1 MHKVALALVFG
12 GMLSVL
18 GANPGAGMAVVPAYD
33 ATGLRS
39 LSVNGVEQLATG
51 TVRVSRVR
59 VAADYR
65 HPNEL
70 ADPYVKD
77 DRTFEDGSV
86 EMREAGFEAGENTL
100 TQRFDWGTIRVAYGA
115 GAGGFDLE
123 VAIHNRSAQVIEQVV
138 LDLLEVKL
146 PAGAN
151 VAKGG
156 HNLGA
161 PVLATI
167 APPVLYF
174 RQVAFPAPVDDGL
187 AELLGDEVV
196 ETRPVPPADV
206 RILCPVCYP
215 KTTDAHL
222 MQTKM
227 QAQPLGQVSEGVCAA
242 CGAQTRVPA
251 APLVVAGTTQADRP
265 LTLRWE
271 GSGADSAIL
280 RVVIGDETAPEVV
293 DGVWNVRPVKPG
305 ATEIVRVGL
314 RFGRADESATR
325 VGGDFVEA
333 FRQAHPP
340 RLHWPDRRPISMAQ
354 LSAETDWGKGNPR
367 GWWGLRDN
375 GADIDT
381 PAGRAIFD
389 KWIMGY
395 ADQLVAVA
403 DKAGAQGVIVWDLE
417 GKQYPGV
424 VYYGDPRIMQYTA
437 PEMEAMA
444 DAFFK
449 RLTDAGLRVGVCIR
463 PTQIYPKAVPD
474 DEVEQYRPHKFF
486 AEMPYHE
493 TWDTFNLKSFGL
505 EFWAYG
511 ELGLRE
517 STPLTDIKRS
527 PVERLD
533 AKIKYCQERWGA
545 TIFYID
551 TNHFN
556 RSREKRGPNAAGG
569 YDITQN
575 WGAAMIKAADWE
587 ELCRRHP
594 DVLLIPEHEYTQ
606 YWASTAPYRQPPHD
620 GATPELVRAIYPEAF
635 SAIAMNGD
643 AETHISKALVAY
655 TAAVQRGDL
664 LMHHG
669 WYGPSTVVTDIYPL
683 AAASAPLRVMLA
695 ADGSF
700 FLQGRPTPDLETLTR
715 EVAALVQGKPFGER
729 RTFVQYAPATERQMR
744 SAALAALTRAGAV
757 IAWSQPVA
765 AE

>member
-1 MHKVALALVFG
+1 MRNVVVTLVVCWGVAAV
-12 GMLSVL
+12 
-18 GANPGAGMAVVPAYD
+18 GAGMAVVPAYD
-33 ATGLRS
+33 AAGLRS
-39 LSVNGVEQLATG
+39 LLVDGGEQLVTG
-51 TVRVSRVR
+51 AVRITGVR
-59 VAADYR
+59 TAGEFH
-65 HPNEL
+65 HPDEMT
-70 ADPYVKD
+70 DPYVKD
-77 DRTFEDGSV
+77 ERTFADASV
-86 EMREAGFEAGENTL
+86 EVRESTFDAAAKRL
-100 TQRFDWGTIRVAYGA
+100 TQAFDWGSVTVTYGVVAS
-115 GAGGFDLE
+115 GFDLE
-123 VAIHNRSAQVIEQVV
+123 IAIHNRSTQVIEQVGMDL
-138 LDLLEVKL
+138 LDLRL
-146 PAGAN
+146 PAGAS

-156 HNLGA
+156 HNRGA
-161 PVLATI
+161 PVLASI
-167 APPVLYF
+167 APPLVHY
-174 RQVAFPAPVDDGL
+174 RRVSFPRPVDTGL
-187 AELLGDEVV
+187 AELLGDEAA
-196 ETRPVPPADV
+196 ETRAVPLADV
-206 RILCPVCYP
+206 RILCPACFP
-215 KTTDAHL
+215 KTTAAHL
-222 MQTKM
+222 METKE
-227 QAQPLGQVSEGVCAA
+227 AAVPLGEVSEGVCAA
-242 CGAQTRVPA
+242 CGSHTRLPA

-265 LTLRWE
+265 LTLLWE
-271 GSGADSAIL
+271 GSGADSAAL
-280 RVVIGDETAPEVV
+280 RAVIGDERAPEIY
-293 DGVWNVRPVKPG
+293 DGLWNVRPIKPG
-305 ATEIVRVGL
+305 ATEIVQVGL
-314 RFGRADESATR
+314 RFGAADQPALV
-325 VGGDFVEA
+325 VGADFLEA
-333 FRQAHPP
+333 FRSAHP
-340 RLHWPDRRPISMAQ
+340 LVLNWPDRRPIAMAQ

-389 KWIMGY
+389 TWIMGY
-395 ADQLVAVA
+395 ADQLIAVA
-403 DKAGAQGVIVWDLE
+403 DKAGSQGVIVWDLE
-417 GKQYPGV
+417 GKQYPGG

-545 TIFYID
+545 TLFYID

-556 RSREKRGPNAAGG
+556 RSREKRAPNAAGG

-575 WGAAMIKAADWE
+575 WGAALIKAEDWE
-587 ELCRRHP
+587 DLCRRHP
-594 DVLLIPEHEYTQ
+594 DVLLIPEHEYPQ

-620 GATPELVRAIYPEAF
+620 GTTPELVRAIYPEAF

-643 AETHISKALVAY
+643 AETHIRKALVAY

-669 WYGPSTVVTDIYPL
+669 WYGPSTVVTDMYPV

-695 ADGSF
+695 ADGSL
-700 FLQGRPTPDLETLTR
+700 FLQGRPIPDLETLTR

-729 RTFVQYAPATERQMR
+729 RTFVQYAPATERQTR